1 MAGRIFVSYGR
12 AETAPQA
19 AWLCD
24 RLAERFGRHQVVKD
38 ADPAAAGSCD
48 VLLALIGRYWLTP
61 AGPDDVV
68 RREIESALAHGV
80 PVIPVLVDGAR
91 MPAPGE
97 LPPSLAGLA
106 QRPPSGLGAASPEL
120 DVSRL
125 VQVLDQSIAERQA
138 TQAGPARD
146 QPTVT
151 GMAPSWTPPPSRA
164 APAQP
169 APGQPPPGPTKP
181 MPPRR
186 RLRPRTIAVA
196 ACGIVAAAIVTFILI
211 PGGKPASSSS
221 SAAGSRH
228 ESAPKAAA
236 PASPAASATAA
247 ATKVLVAD
255 DFSTSQAGWADDYH
269 QAAGAYTGTG
279 AYRLSVTGANGLSE
293 LARPSSA
300 GHGLSEATPLNLDV
314 TVDVRKLS
322 GAAQGYGYGL
332 ALRGDGHGDV
342 YAFLVM
348 DHAVAIQKWVGGGAR
363 VTGDPA
369 PVSTGALHAGTGDR
383 LRAVCQ
389 TAADDTSVH
398 LELWLNGTKMVDYT
412 DRDQPYTQG
421 YLGLYVETISDAPST
436 AAAEFDNFTAARIRG

>member
-1 MAGRIFVSYGR
+1 VAGRIFVSYGR

-68 RREIESALAHGV
+68 RQEIESALAHGV

-151 GMAPSWTPPPSRA
+151 GMAPSWAPPPGRA
-164 APAQP
+164 APARPAPARPAPAQP
-169 APGQPPPGPTKP
+169 APAQPPPGLTKP
-181 MPPRR
+181 MPPQR
-186 RLRPRTIAVA
+186 
-196 ACGIVAAAIVTFILI
+196 
-211 PGGKPASSSS
+211 KSSSRTTS
-221 SAAGSRH
+221 RPARPAGPTTTTRR
-228 ESAPKAAA
+228 PGPTPG
-236 PASPAASATAA
+236 PARTASA
-247 ATKVLVAD
+247 
-255 DFSTSQAGWADDYH
+255 
-269 QAAGAYTGTG
+269 
-279 AYRLSVTGANGLSE
+279 
-293 LARPSSA
+293 
-300 GHGLSEATPLNLDV
+300 
-314 TVDVRKLS
+314 
-322 GAAQGYGYGL
+322 
-332 ALRGDGHGDV
+332 
-342 YAFLVM
+342 
-348 DHAVAIQKWVGGGAR
+348 
-363 VTGDPA
+363 
-369 PVSTGALHAGTGDR
+369 
-383 LRAVCQ
+383 
-389 TAADDTSVH
+389 
-398 LELWLNGTKMVDYT
+398 
-412 DRDQPYTQG
+412 
-421 YLGLYVETISDAPST
+421 
-436 AAAEFDNFTAARIRG
+436 